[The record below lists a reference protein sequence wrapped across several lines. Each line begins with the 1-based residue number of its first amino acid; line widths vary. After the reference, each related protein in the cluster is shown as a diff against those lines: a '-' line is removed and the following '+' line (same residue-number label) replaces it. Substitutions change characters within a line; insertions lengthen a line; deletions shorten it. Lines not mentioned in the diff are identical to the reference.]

1 MDGFERD
8 TKVIVLAATNRPD
21 VLDPALLRPGR
32 FDRRIIL
39 DLPDINDREEIL
51 KIHSRN
57 KTFTPDVNLRK
68 AAERTPGF
76 SGADL
81 ANLMNEAAILAARK
95 TKNKSNSRTFWI
107 PLKKSFW
114 DRNAAAAFC
123 LKKKKI
129 LPLIMKPATLSSPP
143 A

>member
-1 MDGFERD
+1 MDGFDRD
-8 TKVIVLAATNRPD
+8 TQVIVIAATNRPD
-21 VLDPALLRPGR
+21 ILDPALLRPGR

-51 KIHSRN
+51 KIHSRGKILN
-57 KTFTPDVNLRK
+57 RDINLRR

-95 TKNKSNSRTFWI
+95 AARKLFNKTFLI
-107 PLKKSFW
+107 QLKKFFW
-114 DRNAAAAFC
+114 AQSAAAGFC
-123 LKKKKI
+123 RRKRKKSR
-129 LPLIMKPATLSSPP
+129 LIMRLVML
-143 A
+143 